1 MMQFT
6 EGDLTEVVRSVWDA
20 MLGLTLLPATQAYET
35 TSDGRYLTGCVQ
47 ITGSWEGAV
56 MIDLPEALARDA
68 AAAMFGCET
77 ADLSDDEVLDALGEI
92 ANMVGGN
99 VKGMIDGDCKLSLP
113 TVAEGADFRI
123 AVPGS
128 GVQTLL
134 VFDCA
139 GKPFQVKLL
148 VRQDRTANAASAA

>member
-1 MMQFT
+1 MEFSDA
-6 EGDLTEVVRSVWDA
+6 DLTEVVRSVWDS
-20 MLGLTLLPATQAYET
+20 MLGLTLVPADTPYET
-35 TSDGRYLTGCVQ
+35 DGDQRYLTGCVQ
-47 ITGSWEGAV
+47 IAGTWEGAV
-56 MIDLPEALARDA
+56 MIDLPEELARES
-68 AAAMFGCET
+68 AAAMFGCEPE
-77 ADLSDDEVLDALGEI
+77 DLSDEEVLDALGEI

-99 VKGMIDGDCKLSLP
+99 VKGMIDGECKLSLP

-128 GVQTLL
+128 GVHTVL

-148 VRQDRTANAASAA
+148 VRQDRDSRASAA